1 MSFNKTTLWLS
12 ILWIFFSG
20 HVSSVMH
27 VNNCFFLLLSWLP
40 TYFHDTFPDAKV
52 KLKNIMWFCLKNE
65 PLWLV
70 DHKLDVRRFLLD
82 NDCYSIRKFVM
93 QYMHIFV
100 NSCCGLKNNPLNS
113 YQFCVFMTD
122 ILVSI
127 PIWQTTDFKPS
138 KFLCI

>member
-1 MSFNKTTLWLS
+1 MWLS
-12 ILWIFFSG
+12 VLWIYFFRSCVIG
-20 HVSSVMH
+20 HACQ
-27 VNNCFFLLLSWLP
+27 NNCFFLLLSWLP

-52 KLKNIMWFCLKNE
+52 KLKNILWFCLKNE

-70 DHKLDVRRFLLD
+70 DHRLDVRRFWLD
-82 NDCYSIRKFVM
+82 NDRVSENLSWSTCTFLWIVAEAWKGS
-93 QYMHIFV
+93 
-100 NSCCGLKNNPLNS
+100 LNS
-113 YQFCVFMTD
+113 YQFCVFMTY